1 MKSITPVRALFL
13 LTILATVFIGL
24 AVAEPEALAPS
35 PLIAMGALIANPH
48 GIPDPVLK
56 VFRKARETVKRNLLV
71 TIGLAIIVFAL
82 VYPPALMGLPLVA
95 FGLVSSVDM
104 HGELTLSLLSDI
116 AARTSTV
123 TGSAVD
129 IRDYVGRI
137 KVLQLVGTVSGT
149 SPTLNGKIQ
158 DSADGST
165 GWADVTGA
173 TFTEVTASNSSQS
186 IGVDTRACKR
196 YIRYVGTIAGTSPS
210 FMVGASFVGKKQT
223 A

>member
-1 MKSITPVRALFL
+1 MKSIKPVRALL
-13 LTILATVFIGL
+13 ILTIMATVFIGL
-24 AVAEPEALAPS
+24 AVAEPEVLAPS

-56 VFRKARETVKRNLLV
+56 VLRKTKEAVKRNLL
-71 TIGLAIIVFAL
+71 ISIALALIFTAM
-82 VYPPALMGLPLVA
+82 VYPPALMALPFIA
-95 FGLVSSVDM
+95 FGLVSSVDI
-104 HGELTLSLLSDI
+104 HGELTLQVLSDI

-129 IRDYVGRI
+129 IRDYTGRI

-149 SPTLNGKIQ
+149 SPTLDGKIQ

-173 TFTEVTASNSSQS
+173 TFTQVTASNSSQS

-210 FMVGASFVGKKQT
+210 FMVGASFIGKKQS